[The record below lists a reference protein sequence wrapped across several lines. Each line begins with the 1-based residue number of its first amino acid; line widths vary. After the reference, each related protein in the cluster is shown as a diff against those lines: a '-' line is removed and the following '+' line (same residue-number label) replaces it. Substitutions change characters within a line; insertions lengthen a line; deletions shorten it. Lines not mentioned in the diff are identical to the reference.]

1 MVVPGSPIASRVR
14 KRVYGYSAFPM
25 PAEALRSFVFGPIA
39 CRPAST
45 FVRSNTRDETCHYTP
60 GPLLDC
66 PVSAFGGLADRE
78 ISKAALEAWRE
89 QTRGFFTLRMF
100 PGDHFYLHDA
110 RQPLLREVSQTLTRL
125 LSSLDCYAHT

>member
-1 MVVPGSPIASRVR
+1 M
-14 KRVYGYSAFPM
+14 
-25 PAEALRSFVFGPIA
+25 
-39 CRPAST
+39 
-45 FVRSNTRDETCHYTP
+45 
-60 GPLLDC
+60 LDC